1 MTQHGKIIITLGIG
15 IFTAGALLWI
25 ILANWQWIA
34 AGFAIFVGTA
44 FTSLI
49 LSVETKNQPT
59 TTVQSPTLQA
69 QPTQHRHSTQD
80 NWRPPST
87 PPPDQDR
94 EEERERQI
102 IAEDVAIDPY
112 WGKVDKDGGTPS

>member
-49 LSVETKNQPT
+49 LSVQTKNTPPP
-59 TTVQSPTLQA
+59 QSPTFQA
-69 QPTQHRHSTQD
+69 QPTQRRHSSQD

-94 EEERERQI
+94 EEEKKVV
-102 IAEDVAIDPY
+102 AEDVTIDPY
-112 WGKVDKDGGTPS
+112 WGKQSDTDGTPS

>member
-49 LSVETKNQPT
+49 LSVETKNQPPIPT
-59 TTVQSPTLQA
+59 PKVRSRQSEPTWNVQ
-69 QPTQHRHSTQD
+69 TQD
-80 NWRPPST
+80 NWHPPST

-94 EEERERQI
+94 EEEESRVV
-102 IAEDVAIDPY
+102 AEDVNIDPY
-112 WGKVDKDGGTPS
+112 WGKQDKDGGTPS

>member
-49 LSVETKNQPT
+49 LSVQTKNTPPP
-59 TTVQSPTLQA
+59 QSPTFQ
-69 QPTQHRHSTQD
+69 TQVTPRHSSQD

-94 EEERERQI
+94 EEEKKVV
-102 IAEDVAIDPY
+102 AEDVTIDPY
-112 WGKVDKDGGTPS
+112 WGKQSDTDGTPS

>member
-59 TTVQSPTLQA
+59 TAVQSPTLTNSWGQ
-69 QPTQHRHSTQD
+69 QSNRQD

-87 PPPDQDR
+87 PPPDQ
-94 EEERERQI
+94 EERKVV
-102 IAEDVAIDPY
+102 AEDVAIDPFY
-112 WGKVDKDGGTPS
+112 GKVDKDGGTPS